1 MDTKIDINKELNI
14 FVYKLPEKTALGT
27 CLNFGVNKSNYN
39 IIAKFDDDDYY
50 GPYYL
55 DEANK
60 AFLREGCY
68 VLGKQKTYY
77 YLEQYKK
84 LILKRV
90 ATENAYSQ
98 NLMGSTI
105 CFKRKV
111 FDNIK
116 FKDISIRED
125 YNFNSECLKY
135 GYMLYSTSSYNHLVF
150 KHADINKHT
159 FKSNI
164 NTLINKCIEIKSNIE
179 FEEVKWNNDAIIIKN
194 VLEED
199 IRKLKIYEN
208 GEIYLQSLSSMIPP
222 VILEPKEKE
231 NILDMAAAP
240 GGKTT
245 QISAISSG
253 KSYITACEKN
263 KIRCDR
269 LKYNLQ
275 KQGVGNV
282 NVMQED
288 ARKLSDF
295 FSFDKILLDAP
306 CSGSGTESVFNPK
319 FTEELIQR
327 SAKTQ
332 EELLAKA
339 LKILK
344 KDGEIVYS
352 TCSIL
357 KEENEKVLN
366 KVLKEFNAKIV
377 PIEKI
382 EGIEYLPVEI
392 EGTLCILP
400 TELYEGFF
408 VAKIRK

>member
-1 MDTKIDINKELNI
+1 MQIPNFLIEKLYKQYGQEISEKIENGLISKKPVTFRINTLKTRKEEVLKEL
-14 FVYKLPEKTALGT
+14 
-27 CLNFGVNKSNYN
+27 
-39 IIAKFDDDDYY
+39 
-50 GPYYL
+50 
-55 DEANK
+55 
-60 AFLREGCY
+60 
-68 VLGKQKTYY
+68 
-77 YLEQYKK
+77 
-84 LILKRV
+84 
-90 ATENAYSQ
+90 TEN
-98 NLMGSTI
+98 
-105 CFKRKV
+105 
-111 FDNIK
+111 NIK
-116 FKDISIRED
+116 F
-125 YNFNSECLKY
+125 
-135 GYMLYSTSSYNHLVF
+135 
-150 KHADINKHT
+150 
-159 FKSNI
+159 
-164 NTLINKCIEIKSNIE
+164 
-179 FEEVKWNNDAIIIKN
+179 EEVEWNDNALIIKD
-194 VLEED
+194 VVEDD
-199 IRKLKIYEN
+199 IRKLRIYN
-208 GEIYLQSLSSMIPP
+208 DGEIYLQSLSSMIPP

-245 QISAISSG
+245 QISALSSG

-332 EELLAKA
+332 EELLTKA

-344 KDGEIVYS
+344 KDGEMVYS

-366 KVLKEFNAKIV
+366 KVLKKFNAKII

-392 EGTLCILP
+392 EGTLCISP

-408 VAKIRK
+408 VAKIKK